1 MEREISMAVE
11 ISVAL
16 IAIAAFIGILWFTVA
31 QGGDMANSV
40 SQESSQILGI
50 VENGQLEGLTQRSTI
65 LPTSAVYSVIR
76 SNERVISHVN
86 CKICGRVVTDDDIK
100 DSGADLQEK
109 VLEVGKG
116 KCLQQHLSGKVS
128 LEVQFNNIL
137 NAYILTVHKQDC
149 DWFTSPCNS
158 AVCN

>member
-50 VENGQLEGLTQRSTI
+50 VENGQLEGLTHNSTI
-65 LPTSAVYSVIR
+65 LPTSAVYSIVR
-76 SNERVISHVN
+76 KNERVISHVN
-86 CKICGRVVTDDDIK
+86 CKICGRVVPSNEIIK
-100 DSGADLQEK
+100 ADK
-109 VLEVGKG
+109 VAEVGKG
-116 KCLQQHLSGKVS
+116 KCLQTHLSGKVS
-128 LEVQFNNIL
+128 LEVEFSDVL
-137 NAYILTVHKQDC
+137 NAYILTVHNQDC
-149 DWFTSPCNS
+149 AWFTSSCNN
-158 AVCN
+158 AVCP

>member
-16 IAIAAFIGILWFTVA
+16 IAIAAFIGILWFTVS

-50 VENGQLEGLTQRSTI
+50 VENGQLEGLTQQSTI
-65 LPTSAVYSVIR
+65 LPTSAIYSIVR

-86 CKICGRVVTDDDIK
+86 CKICGRVVEEDDLTD
-100 DSGADLQEK
+100 AEK
-109 VLEVGKG
+109 ILEVGKG
-116 KCLQQHLSGKVS
+116 KCLQQHLSGKTS
-128 LEVQFNNIL
+128 LEVEFSEIL
-137 NAYILTVHKQDC
+137 NAYILTVHEQDC
-149 DWFTSPCNS
+149 DWFTTPCNS

>member
-50 VENGQLEGLTQRSTI
+50 VDNGQLEGLTQRSTI
-65 LPTSAVYSVIR
+65 LPTPAVYSVIR

-86 CKICGRVVTDDDIK
+86 CKICGRIVEDDEVTD
-100 DSGADLQEK
+100 AEK

-116 KCLQQHLSGKVS
+116 ICLQQHLSGKVS
-128 LEVQFNNIL
+128 LEVEFSNIL
-137 NAYILTVHKQDC
+137 STYILTVHALDC
-149 DWFTSPCNS
+149 DWLTSSCDS
-158 AVCN
+158 AVGN